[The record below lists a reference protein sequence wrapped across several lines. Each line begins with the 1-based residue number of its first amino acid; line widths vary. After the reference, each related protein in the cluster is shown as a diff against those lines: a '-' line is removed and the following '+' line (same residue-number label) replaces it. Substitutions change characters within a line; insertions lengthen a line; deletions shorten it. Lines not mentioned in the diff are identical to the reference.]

1 MFKANAADYVATFV
15 AEILG
20 RAPGKRPLI
29 FGLNGPQGS
38 GKTTATAAAVAL
50 LRNQNSLHGIT
61 VSIDDFYLTRAE
73 QMLLAQRHPQNPYL
87 QQRGYPGTHDISL
100 GCETLSKLKAIND
113 VPEPVALPRYDKSAH
128 DGEGDRLPH
137 SEWPIVTTPLDFV
150 ILEGWC
156 LGFTPVPENQISE
169 KSLTEINQL
178 LRAYAKWHVY
188 FDAFIQLKASDI
200 RYTIDWR
207 IEAEQKMRAQGKAG
221 MSDERIRAYIEK
233 FMPSYDLFSPGL
245 DEFMRQ
251 GLPRLVIEIQR
262 DRTPLYPLSKSPGVT
277 RAGH

>member
-1 MFKANAADYVATFV
+1 MLKANASDYLATFV

-20 RAPGKRPLI
+20 RAPGRRPLI

-50 LRNQNSLHGIT
+50 LRNQYNLHGIA

-73 QMLLAQRHPQNPYL
+73 QMLLEQRHPQNPYL

-100 GCETLSKLKAIND
+100 GCEILAKLKAIND
-113 VPEPVALPRYDKSAH
+113 VREPVALPRYDKSAH
-128 DGEGDRLPH
+128 DGEGDRLPK
-137 SEWPIVTTPLDFV
+137 EDWLIVTPPIDFV

-156 LGFTPVPENQISE
+156 LGFTPVPENHIHD
-169 KSLTEINQL
+169 KSLGEINHL
-178 LRAYAKWHVY
+178 LRAYAEWHDY

-221 MSDERIRAYIEK
+221 MGDERIRAYIEK
-233 FMPSYDLFSPGL
+233 FMPAYELYLPGL
-245 DEFMRQ
+245 ETR
-251 GLPRLVIEIQR
+251 PTIATPKLVIQLNP
-262 DRTPLYPLSKSPGVT
+262 DRCPAVIHKIW
-277 RAGH
+277 

>member
-1 MFKANAADYVATFV
+1 MFKANASDYVATFV

-50 LRNQNSLHGIT
+50 LRNQYNLHGIT
-61 VSIDDFYLTRAE
+61 VSIDDFYLTRAA
-73 QMLLAQRHPQNPYL
+73 QVQLAAQHAANPYL

-100 GCETLSKLKAIND
+100 GCEILAKLKAIND
-113 VPEPVALPRYDKSAH
+113 VREPVALPRYDKSAH
-128 DGEGDRLPH
+128 GGEGDRLPK
-137 SEWPIVTTPLDFV
+137 EDWLIVTPPIDFV

-156 LGFTPVPENQISE
+156 LGFTPVPENHIHDE
-169 KSLTEINQL
+169 SLGEINQL
-178 LRAYAKWHVY
+178 LRAYAEWYDY

-233 FMPSYDLFSPGL
+233 SMPAYELYLPGL
-245 DEFMRQ
+245 NDFM
-251 GLPRLVIEIQR
+251 LKCSPRLVIEIQR
-262 DRTPLYPLSKSPGVT
+262 DRTPLYPLSKSPGVA